1 MSTITATIDIGSDS
15 VNVISGLLSRFPN
28 GHRVH
33 LVLADEQE
41 VAPRSK
47 SDLVDWLKAC
57 PEKGWFSALDQKETI
72 NDFKEISFE

>member
-1 MSTITATIDIGSDS
+1 VSTITATINIGSDS
-15 VNVISGLLSRFPN
+15 VDVISGLLSRFPK

-41 VAPRSK
+41 VSAGSK

-57 PEKGWFSALDQKETI
+57 PEKGWFSAIDEMATVCDLKH
-72 NDFKEISFE
+72 SPFE

>member
-15 VNVISGLLSRFPN
+15 ANVISGLLSRFPK

-41 VAPRSK
+41 VSPGSK
-47 SDLVDWLKAC
+47 ADLVDWLKAC
-57 PEKGWFSALDQKETI
+57 PEKDWFSAINQKETVA
-72 NDFKEISFE
+72 DLKAISF